1 MAGAQRSAVHPVSRP
16 RRRADR
22 SLAKAGTHDDVLA
35 NGMYYD
41 FFVTVGM
48 LERLTP
54 ESVRIGGDGPYQRES
69 IRFRHDPSLG
79 FSAGDVSAV
88 SYVEVPRAQEDAL
101 ERKRHRYEV
110 TTAFLGLTGS
120 ASPLPTFMS
129 EELLQAQEQ
138 GRLRGEFL
146 DLFHHRLVSLV
157 YRIGV
162 KYDLAREFAL
172 DCTDAWTRRILALGG
187 IDPWSERRPQ
197 HVPLW
202 RLVRIA
208 PLLAARVRS
217 GRVIERAIR
226 DICDEALDPEARV
239 TMEQFAGGWVPL
251 DPEQRTM
258 LGIKNTVLGQ
268 SAVLGVQC
276 YHRAGKAIVVIGPLH
291 ENFRRFLADGDMY
304 PRVKELLELMCPEP
318 IDFELD
324 LVLAEHARPPF
335 KLGEA
340 AGQRV
345 GIDTWLSSR
354 AGAGKQTH
362 LRVPIEVHS
371 RSSSSVIEADDH

>member
-1 MAGAQRSAVHPVSRP
+1 MAGAQRSALDPVSGA
-16 RRRADR
+16 RAQR
-22 SLAKAGTHDDVLA
+22 SDVPKVGAHDDVLL
-35 NGMYYD
+35 NGRHYD

-54 ESVRIGGDGPYQRES
+54 DAVRIGGDGPYPRES
-69 IRFRHDPSLG
+69 IRFRHDPSLA
-79 FSAGDVSAV
+79 FSTGDISAV
-88 SYVEVPRAQEDAL
+88 KYVEVPRAKEDAL
-101 ERKRHRYEV
+101 DRRRHRYEV

-120 ASPLPTFMS
+120 ASPLPGFMS

-146 DLFHHRLVSLV
+146 DLFHHRFVSLV

-162 KYDLAREFAL
+162 KYDLAREFAQ
-172 DCTDAWTRRILALGG
+172 DCSDPWTKRILALGG
-187 IDPWSERRPQ
+187 LDAFSERRPK
-197 HVPLW
+197 HIPMW
-202 RLVRIA
+202 RLVRLA

-217 GRVIERAIR
+217 GKVIEKAIR

-239 TMEQFAGGWVPL
+239 FMQQFAGSWVPL

-258 LGIKNTVLGQ
+258 LGIRNTVLGQ

-276 YHRAGKAIVVIGPLH
+276 YHRAGKAVVVIGPLH

-318 IDFELD
+318 IEFELD

-335 KLGEA
+335 KLGA
-340 AGQRV
+340 AANQRV

-371 RSSSSVIEADDH
+371 RSSSAAVVDDD

>member
-1 MAGAQRSAVHPVSRP
+1 MSSARSAPARVG
-16 RRRADR
+16 A
-22 SLAKAGTHDDVLA
+22 HDDVLL
-35 NGMYYD
+35 NGRHYD

-54 ESVRIGGDGPYQRES
+54 DAVRIGGDGPYPRES
-69 IRFRHDPSLG
+69 IRFRHDASLA
-79 FSAGDVSAV
+79 FSTGDISAV
-88 SYVEVPRAQEDAL
+88 KYVEVPRAQEDAL
-101 ERKRHRYEV
+101 DRRRHRYEV
-110 TTAFLGLTGS
+110 TTAFLGLTGA
-120 ASPLPTFMS
+120 ASPLPGFMS

-146 DLFHHRLVSLV
+146 DLFHHRFVSLV

-162 KYDLAREFAL
+162 KYDLAREFAQ
-172 DCTDAWTRRILALGG
+172 DCSDPWTRRILALGG
-187 IDPWSERRPQ
+187 LDAFADRRPK
-197 HVPLW
+197 HIPLW
-202 RLVRIA
+202 RLVRLA

-217 GRVIERAIR
+217 GKVIEKAIR

-239 TMEQFAGGWVPL
+239 FMQQFAGGWVPL
-251 DPEQRTM
+251 DSEQRTM
-258 LGIKNTVLGQ
+258 LGIRNTVLGQ

-276 YHRAGKAIVVIGPLH
+276 YHRAGKAVVVIGPLH

-318 IDFELD
+318 IEFELD

-335 KLGEA
+335 KLGA
-340 AGQRV
+340 AANQRV

-371 RSSSSVIEADDH
+371 RSSSAAVNDDD